1 MPIRSLLL
9 AVLCSL
15 LAGPVSFAQ
24 EPPDNKNA
32 ELLKAIQTLDTA
44 FEKQDKSVIRKLTD
58 SNHISIAPTYQF
70 FSQEDQLKALPEL
83 KILVFKSGPKRIIRI
98 TLETALVAY
107 EANLEGTYA
116 GTKLPGRVQIVE
128 SWVRRRGKWMETSY
142 QETPLP

>member
-15 LAGPVSFAQ
+15 LAGSVLFAQ
-24 EPPDNKNA
+24 DPPDNKNA

-44 FEKQDKSVIRKLTD
+44 FEKQDKDAIRKLTD
-58 SNHISIAPTYQF
+58 PNHISIAPTYQF
-70 FSQEDQLKALPEL
+70 FNQEDQLKALPEL
-83 KILVFKSGPKRIIRI
+83 KISVFKSGPKRIIRI
-98 TLETALVAY
+98 TPETALVAY

-116 GTKLPGRVQIVE
+116 GKKLPGRVQIVE